1 MNIQAYIDSGV
12 LEEYF
17 LGQLDEAGNG
27 EVLHLCN
34 QYPELQRELA
44 AIETSFGN
52 YAMANNVAPAHY
64 MKERIW
70 ATLDNLNKEKT
81 IDLNNLPLINSY
93 TDTTKWMGLVKPFI
107 PEHIAGE
114 RITRVLQ
121 DTENVFQLFVISK
134 TDFEDETHTDLLE
147 SFIIL
152 EGECECTV
160 GDEVF
165 RVSAG
170 GYAAIPLHTPHT
182 VRIISPYVI
191 AIMQRVAV

>member
-1 MNIQAYIDSGV
+1 MDIQAYIDSGV

-17 LGQLDEAGNG
+17 LGQLDEGSSG
-27 EVLHLCN
+27 KVVRLCS

-44 AIETSFGN
+44 AIENSFDN
-52 YAMANNVAPAHY
+52 YAMANGVVPAMHL
-64 MKERIW
+64 KETIW

-93 TDTTKWMGLVKPFI
+93 TNTEKWMGLVKPFI
-107 PEHIAGE
+107 PNNFTEE
-114 RITRVLQ
+114 RVTHVLQ
-121 DTENVFQLFVISK
+121 DTANVFQMFVISK
-134 TDFEDETHTDLLE
+134 TDFENETHTDLLE

-152 EGECECTV
+152 EGECECIV
-160 GDEVF
+160 GDDVF